1 MSPEQ
6 VHKPRVGI
14 PYRTRNEELN
24 NVRDKYEK
32 YVEAVRHAGGEA
44 VEISLKQSP
53 EAFHKLVQSLDAIV
67 LPGSPADVDPAL
79 YHAPPHAKAAAPDK
93 DLEQTDGALLSH
105 AVAEHKPL
113 LAICYG
119 LQFLNVEFGGSLI
132 QHVSA
137 EDDSAELKTTIPH
150 PLSEQKAS
158 DFLHPIRIELGSRLA
173 QLSGGTEALVDS
185 SHHQAIRTLG
195 HDLRITARAADG
207 VVEAV
212 EWTGAG
218 NWIVGV
224 QWHPEK
230 MVGDPL
236 AEALFSNLIAAA
248 RKSPV
253 AS

>member
-1 MSPEQ
+1 MIVEHP
-6 VHKPRVGI
+6 HKPRVGI

-24 NVRDKYEK
+24 NVRGKYEK
-32 YVEAVRHAGGEA
+32 YVEAVTRAGGE
-44 VEISLKQSP
+44 VIEISLKQSP
-53 EAFHKLVQSLDAIV
+53 EAFRNLVRSLDAIV

-79 YHAPPHAKAAAPDK
+79 YHAPQHAKAAAPDK

-119 LQFLNVEFGGSLI
+119 VQFLNVEFGGSLI
-132 QHVSA
+132 QHIST

-158 DFLHPIRIELGSRLA
+158 DFVHPIRIEPGSRLA
-173 QLSGGTEALVDS
+173 QLAGDTEAAVNS

-195 HDLRITARAADG
+195 RDLRITARAADG

-212 EWTGAG
+212 EWTGSG

-230 MVGDPL
+230 MAGDPL
-236 AEALFSNLIAAA
+236 AEALFNELVAVA
-248 RKSPV
+248 RKAPV
-253 AS
+253 AP

>member
-1 MSPEQ
+1 MSPEP
-6 VHKPRVGI
+6 VHKPRIGI
-14 PYRTRNEELN
+14 PYRTRKEELSN
-24 NVRDKYEK
+24 DRSKYDKYVHA
-32 YVEAVRHAGGEA
+32 VERAGGEA
-44 VEISLKQSP
+44 VPVSLKQSP
-53 EAFHKLVQSLDAIV
+53 EAFRNLVRSLDAIV

-79 YHAPPHAKAAAPDK
+79 YHAPLHAKATASDK

-119 LQFLNVEFGGSLI
+119 VQFLNVEFGGSLI
-132 QHVSA
+132 QHISA

-150 PLSEQKAS
+150 PFSEQNAS
-158 DFLHPIRIELGSRLA
+158 DFLHPIRIEPGSRLA
-173 QLSGGTEALVDS
+173 KLAGSTEAAVNS

-195 HDLRITARAADG
+195 RDLKITARAADG

-212 EWTGAG
+212 ESTGAG
-218 NWIVGV
+218 NWIMGV

-230 MVGDPL
+230 MAGDPL
-236 AEALFSNLIAAA
+236 AEALFSELVAAA

>member
-1 MSPEQ
+1 MNPEPA
-6 VHKPRVGI
+6 HKPRVGI
-14 PYRTRNEELN
+14 PYRTRNEELKN
-24 NVRDKYEK
+24 IRGKYQK
-32 YVEAVRHAGGEA
+32 YVDAVERAGGEA
-44 VEISLKQSP
+44 VPVSLKQSP
-53 EAFHKLVQSLDAIV
+53 EAFRNLVRSLDAIV

-119 LQFLNVEFGGSLI
+119 VQFLNVEFGGSLI

-137 EDDSAELKTTIPH
+137 EDESAELKTTIPH
-150 PLSEQKAS
+150 PLSEQKAA
-158 DFLHPIRIELGSRLA
+158 DFVHSIRIEPGSRLA
-173 QLSGGTEALVDS
+173 QLAGGTNAAVNS
-185 SHHQAIRTLG
+185 SHHQAIKTLG
-195 HDLRITARAADG
+195 RDLKIVARADDG

-212 EWTGAG
+212 ERIGDG
-218 NWIVGV
+218 RWIVGV

-230 MVGDPL
+230 MPGNPL
-236 AEALFSNLIAAA
+236 AEALFGELVAAA

>member
-1 MSPEQ
+1 MNSGRA
-6 VHKPRVGI
+6 HKPRVGI

-24 NVRDKYEK
+24 NIRGEYEK
-32 YVEAVRHAGGEA
+32 YVEAVERAGGEA
-44 VEISLKQSP
+44 VEISLRQSP
-53 EAFHKLVQSLDAIV
+53 EAFRGLLRSLDAIV

-79 YHAPPHAKAAAPDK
+79 YHAPPHAKSAAPDK

-105 AVAEHKPL
+105 ALSEHKPL

-119 LQFLNVEFGGSLI
+119 VQFLNVELGGSLI

-137 EDDSAELKTTIPH
+137 EDQSAELKTTIPH

-158 DFLHPIRIELGSRLA
+158 DFVHAIRIEPGSQLA
-173 QLSGGTEALVDS
+173 QLAGNTEAAVNS

-195 HDLRITARAADG
+195 RDLRITARAADG
-207 VVEAV
+207 VIEAV
-212 EWTGAG
+212 EWTGDG
-218 NWIVGV
+218 NWIMGV

-230 MVGDPL
+230 MAGDPL
-236 AEALFSNLIAAA
+236 AEALFSELVAAA

-253 AS
+253 VS